1 VLMGY
6 VGLPSLGH
14 AAFFGVG
21 GYTLAL
27 LVVRQG
33 VDWGPAALA
42 ALVAS
47 TLVAAVFGLIAIRAV
62 DVFFM
67 MITLALCQI
76 LWGLANR
83 WGSFTGGYNGLPG
96 LARPLPVLESTV
108 AFAYVTTLAL
118 ALVTVLGQRLV
129 RSPFGLSL
137 QGIRDRE
144 VRMAV
149 LGYDVWLHKYVAF
162 VLCGL
167 LAGVAGILNAFYNGF
182 VSPMDLSIRMSAE
195 ATLMVVLGGTG
206 TLVGPIVGAGLI
218 VAIRN
223 VVSNYLERW
232 PLVLGAIF
240 MLTVVLAPNGL
251 VGWLLARRRRAA
263 AAGPPPSGREGGP
276 PADGRGRPA
285 AAVVAGP
292 ARPGAAAEVPGGGTR
307 AGADP
312 PALEL
317 RSVSRAFDGLLAV
330 NEVSFALGSGERV
343 AVLGPNGAGKTT
355 LFNLIS
361 GTLRVSAGAIR
372 LFGEDVTAR
381 PPHRRTARGL
391 ARTFQVTTLFP
402 ALSVADNVR
411 LAVLGVGPR
420 KFAMLRPVDALDEVT
435 ERAEA
440 LLDRF
445 DLGGRQAVAV
455 RELSHGEQRML
466 EILLAV
472 ASGPRVLLLDEPTSG
487 VAAGEVEPIVRM
499 VRELDPGMTVLII
512 EHDMDVAFRLA
523 ERILVLHYGQLLRS
537 GTPEEI
543 RLDPLVAEIYL
554 GTAGSNGG

>member
-1 VLMGY
+1 M
-6 VGLPSLGH
+6 
-14 AAFFGVG
+14 
-21 GYTLAL
+21 
-27 LVVRQG
+27 
-33 VDWGPAALA
+33 
-42 ALVAS
+42 
-47 TLVAAVFGLIAIRAV
+47 
-62 DVFFM
+62 
-67 MITLALCQI
+67 
-76 LWGLANR
+76 
-83 WGSFTGGYNGLPG
+83 
-96 LARPLPVLESTV
+96 
-108 AFAYVTTLAL
+108 
-118 ALVTVLGQRLV
+118 
-129 RSPFGLSL
+129 
-137 QGIRDRE
+137 
-144 VRMAV
+144 
-149 LGYDVWLHKYVAF
+149 
-162 VLCGL
+162 
-167 LAGVAGILNAFYNGF
+167 
-182 VSPMDLSIRMSAE
+182 
-195 ATLMVVLGGTG
+195 
-206 TLVGPIVGAGLI
+206 GPIVGAGLI

-251 VGWLLARRRRAA
+251 VGWLLARQRRAA
-263 AAGPPPSGREGGP
+263 AAGPPPAGR
-276 PADGRGRPA
+276 DRLA

-292 ARPGAAAEVPGGGTR
+292 AGPAAAAEGPGGGIGAR
-307 AGADP
+307 AGP

-330 NEVSFALGSGERV
+330 NEVSFALVPGERV

-361 GTLRVSAGAIR
+361 GTLRVSAGAIW
-372 LFGEDVTAR
+372 LFGEAVTAM
-381 PPHRRTARGL
+381 PPHQRTARGL

-402 ALSVADNVR
+402 ALSVVDNVR

-435 ERAEA
+435 GRAKA

-445 DLGGRQAVAV
+445 DLGGRRAVAV
-455 RELSHGEQRML
+455 RALSHGEQRML
-466 EILLAV
+466 EILLAL

-499 VRELDPGMTVLII
+499 VRELDPEMTVLII

-543 RLDPLVAEIYL
+543 RMDPLVAEEP
-554 GTAGSNGG
+554 TSAPPNGPRWR